1 MMEVIKWREKTML
14 IWKILLQVNFYE
26 RIIIKKKK
34 QKLYTSLGYYGQV
47 SLELLLS

>member
-1 MMEVIKWREKTML
+1 MMEVIKWKEKTML

-26 RIIIKKKK
+26 RIIIKKK
-34 QKLYTSLGYYGQV
+34 QKLYTSLGHYGQV